1 MRRGFVGALAV
12 VAVAASF
19 ATAPASAT
27 PRPTISAARPSL
39 VGVEVPSVPGEVI
52 VKFRRGVTRTHA
64 VRQVAALGGSLEA
77 GPHDRF
83 ALVTAPR
90 GMSTEEALAAYSA
103 DPSVAF
109 AERNLL
115 RFVSAVPDDPRFS
128 EQWAAMNTGQPH
140 PISGMPSTTRSG
152 TSGADID
159 APEAWET
166 TTGDDVV
173 VAIMDSGVDVAHPDL
188 AANIWVN
195 QVEAAGIAGV
205 DDDRNG
211 YVDDLNGWDFA
222 DNDASLF
229 QATGGFAGYDHGTH
243 VAGII
248 GAVTNNGTGVA
259 GVCPGC
265 ELMVLKVFK
274 PFDTDGDG
282 VKDTMVGDVASALK
296 AFDYAIAMGADV
308 VNGSFGGSILT
319 SRAERAKIKR
329 GIAAGIT
336 MVFASGNENGDN
348 DLLVPELDVD
358 RDGVPD
364 LTSPAYPASYDLPGI
379 IAVAASNDMDQ
390 NAYQNG
396 CQIQLGT
403 RASPCSF
410 TNWGR
415 ESVDVSAPGV
425 DILSTV
431 PNASY
436 DVFDGTSMAAPH
448 VAGIAAL
455 VKAHNPSYSPVQV
468 KNAILNATDKPSSL
482 GELFPFPG
490 SPAVSG
496 PFTLTAGRVDGAA
509 ALNASSIAA
518 TPRSDGNISGAAAIS
533 RAVRG
538 SVSWPEDVNDVF
550 KKRLDKGAVYR
561 VTLDTAGDADLDMQI
576 YKPRTK
582 DIWQVDDSCFVVGG
596 RCQLLYYDPQLT
608 GDAAFRFKARRG
620 GPYYFHVNAW
630 LLETGS
636 YQLKVVKR

>member
-12 VAVAASF
+12 VALASSF

-27 PRPTISAARPSL
+27 PRPTIAAGRPSL
-39 VGVEVPSVPGEVI
+39 SSVDVPSVPGEVI
-52 VKFRRGVTRTHA
+52 VKFRGGVARAHA
-64 VRQVAALGGSLEA
+64 VRRVAALGGSVEA
-77 GPHDRF
+77 GPHDGF
-83 ALVTAPR
+83 ALVTAPP
-90 GMSTEEALAAYSA
+90 GVSTEEALAAYSR
-103 DPSVAF
+103 DPAVAF

-115 RFVSAVPDDPRFS
+115 RFASAVPDDPRFP
-128 EQWAAMNTGQPH
+128 EQWATMNTGQSH
-140 PISGMPSTTRSG
+140 PISGMPSATRAG

-159 APEAWET
+159 APEAWDT
-166 TTGDDVV
+166 TTGDGTV

-188 AANIWVN
+188 AANVWVN
-195 QVEAAGIAGV
+195 QVEADGVAGL

-211 YVDDLNGWDFA
+211 YVDDVNGWDFA
-222 DNDASLF
+222 DDDASLF

-248 GAVTNNGTGVA
+248 GAVANNGTGVA

-265 ELMVLKVFK
+265 KLMVLKVFE

-282 VKDTMVGDVASALK
+282 IKDTMVGDVASALE

-319 SRAERAKIKR
+319 SRAERAKIKKA
-329 GIAAGIT
+329 IAAGIT

-358 RDGVPD
+358 RDGDPD

-390 NAYQNG
+390 NAYQSA
-396 CQIQLGT
+396 CYIQLRT

-448 VAGIAAL
+448 VAGMAAL

-468 KNAILNATDKPSSL
+468 KNAILNAAEKPSSL

-490 SPAVSG
+490 SPSVTG
-496 PFTLTAGRVDGAA
+496 RFTVTTGRVAAAA
-509 ALNASSIAA
+509 ALSASPIA
-518 TPRSDGNISGAAAIS
+518 TTTRSDGNIAGATPIS

-561 VTLDTAGDADLDMQI
+561 VTLDTTGDADLDMQI

-582 DIWQVDDSCFVVGG
+582 DIWQVDDTCLVVGG
-596 RCQLLYYDPQLT
+596 RCQLLYYDPQPS
-608 GDAAFRFKARRG
+608 GDAAFRFKARRA